1 MEKQFEYRIL
11 NLAGDVGEILLENG
25 SEVYRVENS
34 VCTIAEYFGFY
45 PQCFATLTCI
55 IITFENAAGE
65 IISLVRRVKLR
76 NTNLDKVYKISLLIK
91 NIESYDVEVLEKELK
106 NIKEQKSY
114 TFLVNAAGNCMG
126 AAFFAILFLGDTND
140 FIASFLSGMVVA
152 IFSKVSDRLNL
163 GIFFTN
169 LLCGFIATA
178 TACFFQY
185 TGFTIGASI
194 TIISTLM
201 ILVPGVA
208 FINSMRDIFAGDLVT
223 GMSRLMEV
231 AMIGT
236 SIAVGSGVALNIFL
250 RLGGTV

>member
-1 MEKQFEYRIL
+1 MEKQFEYRVL
-11 NLAGDVGEILLENG
+11 NLAGDVGEALLESG

-34 VCTIAEYFGFY
+34 VCAVAEYFGFY

-55 IITFENAAGE
+55 IITFENSTGE
-65 IISLVRRVKLR
+65 IISLVRRVKSR
-76 NTNLDKVYKISLLIK
+76 STNLDKVYKVSSLIK
-91 NIESYDVEVLEKELK
+91 NIESYDVEMLEKELK
-106 NIKEQKSY
+106 TIKEEKPY
-114 TFLVNAAGNCMG
+114 TFLVNTAGNCMG
-126 AAFFAILFLGDTND
+126 AAFFAILFLGNMND
-140 FIASFLSGMVVA
+140 FIASFLSGLVVA
-152 IFSKVSDRLNL
+152 IFSKISDKLNL
-163 GIFFTN
+163 GTFFTN
-169 LLCGFIATA
+169 LLCGFMATA
-178 TACFFQY
+178 SACFFHY
-185 TGFTIGASI
+185 TGFTSGASI

-250 RLGGTV
+250 RLGGTI

>member
-1 MEKQFEYRIL
+1 MDKKFEYRVL
-11 NLAGDVGEILLENG
+11 NLAGDVGEALLENG

-34 VCTIAEYFGFY
+34 VCAVAEYFGFY

-55 IITFENAAGE
+55 IITFENLNGE
-65 IISLVRRVKLR
+65 IISLVRRVKSR
-76 NTNLDKVYKISLLIK
+76 NTNLDKVYKVSTLIK
-91 NIESYDVEVLEKELK
+91 NIGNYDIENLEKELE
-106 NIKEQKSY
+106 NITKEKPYS
-114 TFLVNAAGNCMG
+114 FLVNIAGNCIG
-126 AAFFAILFLGDTND
+126 ASFFSILFLGSIND
-140 FIASFLSGMVVA
+140 FLASFLSGLAIA
-152 IFSKVSDRLNL
+152 IFSKISDKLNL
-163 GIFFTN
+163 GTFFTN
-169 LLCGFIATA
+169 LLCGFIATVV
-178 TACFFQY
+178 ACFFHY
-185 TGFTIGASI
+185 TGLTAGASI

-250 RLGGTV
+250 RLGGTI

>member
-1 MEKQFEYRIL
+1 MDKQFEYRVL
-11 NLAGDVGEILLENG
+11 NLAGDVGEALLENG

-34 VCTIAEYFGFY
+34 VCAVAEYFGFY

-55 IITFENAAGE
+55 IITFENSKGE
-65 IISLVRRVKLR
+65 IISLVRRVKSR
-76 NTNLDKVYKISLLIK
+76 STNLDKVYKVFSLIK
-91 NIESYDVEVLEKELK
+91 NIEKYDVENLEKELK
-106 NIKEQKSY
+106 NIVEEKPYS
-114 TFLVNAAGNCMG
+114 TLVNVAGNCIG
-126 AAFFAILFLGDTND
+126 ASFFSILFLGNMND
-140 FIASFLSGMVVA
+140 FIASFLSGLVVA
-152 IFSKVSDRLNL
+152 IFSKISDKLNL
-163 GIFFTN
+163 GTFFTN
-169 LLCGFIATA
+169 LICGFMATA
-178 TACFFQY
+178 AACFFHY